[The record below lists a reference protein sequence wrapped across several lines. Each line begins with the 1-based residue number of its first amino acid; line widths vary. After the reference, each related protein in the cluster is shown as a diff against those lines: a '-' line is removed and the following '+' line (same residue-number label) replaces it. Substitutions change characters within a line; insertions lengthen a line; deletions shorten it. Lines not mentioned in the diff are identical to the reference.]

1 MGNYF
6 KYIKIGI
13 LPALIVILMN
23 SFFIVNEFE
32 QAIVLQFG
40 KPIGESKTTA
50 GLYYKT
56 PFIQNV
62 KTFEKRIL
70 EWDGAATEIPTK
82 GMKGKDKASIL
93 GQRDKQETTNIFI
106 DTFARWKITNPLKF
120 YTRVNNET
128 SAQSRLD
135 GIIDGKIRDKIAP
148 KYINDVVQNSDAIM
162 KEALSAVTKE
172 LINLDIGIEV
182 LGIEI
187 KRVTFNDQIMPQVFD
202 RMASE
207 QEAEA
212 AKFEGQGKAKR
223 SEILGIINRDVDQI
237 ISRANKKSKIIEGIA
252 DSTSAA
258 LYARTYD
265 VDISF
270 YELWKTFDILPN
282 AIGSKSTFWLSTQ
295 NFPNSNIFGTRPS
308 ILKYFFSSIEEFI

>member
-1 MGNYF
+1 M
-6 KYIKIGI
+6 KSTSMIKSII
-13 LPALIVILMN
+13 LPGIILLFFN
-23 SFFIVNEFE
+23 SFFIVNEYE

-40 KPIGESKTTA
+40 KPVGSSKTDA
-50 GLYYKT
+50 GLYFKI
-56 PFIQNV
+56 PFIQNIV
-62 KTFEKRIL
+62 KFDKRIL

-82 GMKGKDKASIL
+82 GMKDKSNNTLIV
-93 GQRDKQETTNIFI
+93 QRDKQETTNIFI
-106 DTFARWKITNPLKF
+106 DTFARWKIVDPLKF

-148 KYINDVVQNSDAIM
+148 KYINDVVKNSDEIM
-162 KEALSAVTKE
+162 KEALNAVSNE
-172 LINLDIGIEV
+172 LLNLDIGIEV

-223 SEILGIINRDVDQI
+223 SEILGIINREVDLI
-237 ISRANKKSKIIEGIA
+237 ISTANKESRIIEGVA
-252 DSTSAA
+252 DSTAAA
-258 LYARTYD
+258 LFAYAYKSDTE
-265 VDISF
+265 F
-270 YELWKTFDILPN
+270 YELWKTFDILPE
-282 AIGSKSTFWLSTQ
+282 AIGSKSKFWLSTD
-295 NFPNSNIFGTRPS
+295 NYPNSNIFGIRPS
-308 ILKYFFSSIEEFI
+308 ILK

>member
-1 MGNYF
+1 MANYF
-6 KYIKIGI
+6 QFIKIGF
-13 LPALIVILMN
+13 LPFLFLIVFN

-40 KPIGESKTTA
+40 KPIGNSKTES
-50 GLYYKT
+50 GIYFKT
-56 PFIQNV
+56 PFINNV
-62 KTFEKRIL
+62 IKFEKRIL

-82 GMKGKDKASIL
+82 GMKDKSSNSIVN
-93 GQRDKQETTNIFI
+93 QREKQETTNIFI
-106 DTFARWKITNPLKF
+106 DTFARWRITDPLKF
-120 YTRVNNET
+120 YTRVNNER

-148 KYINDVVQNSDAIM
+148 KYINDVVKNSNQIM
-162 KEALSAVTKE
+162 DEALDAVSDE

-223 SEILGIINRDVDQI
+223 SEILGIINREVDLI
-237 ISRANKKSKIIEGIA
+237 ISRANKESKIIEGIA

-258 LYARTYD
+258 IYAKTYKND
-265 VDISF
+265 TDF
-270 YELWKTFDILPN
+270 YELWKTFDILPD

-295 NFPNSNIFGTRPS
+295 NYPNSNIFGDRPS
-308 ILKYFFSSIEEFI
+308 ILK

>member
-1 MGNYF
+1 MANYF
-6 KYIKIGI
+6 KFIKLVF
-13 LPALIVILMN
+13 LPLVLFVLMN
-23 SFFIVNEFE
+23 SFFIINEFE
-32 QAIVLQFG
+32 QGIVLQFG
-40 KPIGESKTTA
+40 RPIGDSKTQS
-50 GLYYKT
+50 GLYFKT

-62 KTFEKRIL
+62 VKFEKRIL

-82 GMKGKDKASIL
+82 GMKGKGSSSNDNQSN
-93 GQRDKQETTNIFI
+93 KQETTNIFI
-106 DTFARWKITNPLKF
+106 DTFARWKITDPLKF

-148 KYINDVVQNSDAIM
+148 KYINDVVKNSNEIM
-162 KEALSAVTKE
+162 DEALSAVTEE
-172 LINLDIGIEV
+172 LLNLDIGIEI

-223 SEILGIINRDVDQI
+223 SEILGIINREVDLI
-237 ISRANKKSKIIEGIA
+237 ISRAEKESKIIEGTA
-252 DSTSAA
+252 DSVSAA
-258 LYARTYD
+258 LYAKTYKND
-265 VDISF
+265 TQF
-270 YELWKTFDILPN
+270 YELWKTFDILPD

-295 NFPNSNIFGTRPS
+295 NYPNSNIFGTRPN
-308 ILKYFFSSIEEFI
+308 ILK

>member
-1 MGNYF
+1 MKAYF
-6 KYIKIGI
+6 KLIKLGFLPI
-13 LPALIVILMN
+13 LLFILLN
-23 SFFIVNEFE
+23 SFYIINEFE
-32 QAIVLQFG
+32 QGILLQFG
-40 KPIGESKTTA
+40 RPIGESQTKA
-50 GLYYKT
+50 GIYFKT

-62 KTFEKRIL
+62 VKFEKRIL

-82 GMKGKDKASIL
+82 GMKDKNRVASKI
-93 GQRDKQETTNIFI
+93 QSNKQETTNIFI
-106 DTFARWKITNPLKF
+106 DTFARWKIVDPLKF
-120 YTRVNNET
+120 YTRVNNEN

-148 KYINDVVQNSDAIM
+148 KYINDVVQNSDQIM
-162 KEALSAVTKE
+162 KEALYVVTEE

-182 LGIEI
+182 LDIEI

-212 AKFEGQGKAKR
+212 AKFEGQGKAKQ

-237 ISRANKKSKIIEGIA
+237 ISTANKEARIIEGVA

-258 LYARTYD
+258 LYATTYD
-265 VDISF
+265 VDTEF
-270 YELWKTFDILPN
+270 YELWKTFDILPS

-295 NFPNSNIFGTRPS
+295 NYPNSNIFGTRPS
-308 ILKYFFSSIEEFI
+308 VLK

>member
-1 MGNYF
+1 
-6 KYIKIGI
+6 
-13 LPALIVILMN
+13 MN

-295 NFPNSNIFGTRPS
+295 NYPNSNIFGTRPS
-308 ILKYFFSSIEEFI
+308 ILK

>member
-1 MGNYF
+1 MKPINS
-6 KYIKIGI
+6 IKSLI
-13 LPALIVILMN
+13 LPTIILLFFN
-23 SFFIVNEFE
+23 SFFIVNEYE

-40 KPIGESKTTA
+40 KPVGNSKTEA
-50 GLYYKT
+50 GLYFKT
-56 PFIQNV
+56 PFIQNIV
-62 KTFEKRIL
+62 KFDKRIL

-82 GMKGKDKASIL
+82 GMKDKSTNSL
-93 GQRDKQETTNIFI
+93 SVKRDKQETTNIFI
-106 DTFARWKITNPLKF
+106 DTFARWKIIDPLKF
-120 YTRVNNET
+120 YTRVNNER

-148 KYINDVVQNSDAIM
+148 KYINDVVKNSNEIM
-162 KEALSAVTKE
+162 MEALEAVSDE

-223 SEILGIINRDVDQI
+223 SEILGIINREVDLI
-237 ISRANKKSKIIEGIA
+237 ISTANKKSKIIEGVA
-252 DSTSAA
+252 DSTAA
-258 LYARTYD
+258 AMYAYAYKSDTD
-265 VDISF
+265 F
-270 YELWKTFDILPN
+270 YELWKTFDILPE
-282 AIGSKSTFWLSTQ
+282 AIGSKSKFWLSTD
-295 NFPNSNIFGTRPS
+295 NYPNSNIFGTRPS
-308 ILKYFFSSIEEFI
+308 IIK